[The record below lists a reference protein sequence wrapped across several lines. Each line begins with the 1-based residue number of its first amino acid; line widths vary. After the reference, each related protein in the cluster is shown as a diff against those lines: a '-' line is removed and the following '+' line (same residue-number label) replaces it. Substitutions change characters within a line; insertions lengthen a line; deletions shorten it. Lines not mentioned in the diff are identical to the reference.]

1 MLRKCRKIVNTHT
14 GTETR
19 EKLSTHAHLHYF
31 HPHTHTHT
39 QSFTI
44 IYIIKGQSTTQ
55 GRVFLN
61 WDVVKAE
68 VKLVYYENV

>member
-31 HPHTHTHT
+31 HPHTHT

-68 VKLVYYENV
+68 VKLVYYGNV